1 MAKVVYTQLRNAR
14 PRTKAVEYALMLRG
28 SRKPP
33 LAVAKTRPPAPLPDA
48 SHRQGHSPQ
57 RVEPVL
63 LSDLE
68 KTQRLHAG
76 KAANFAVISD
86 PQLNQP
92 GDVTAEEFLV

>member
-1 MAKVVYTQLRNAR
+1 
-14 PRTKAVEYALMLRG
+14 
-28 SRKPP
+28 
-33 LAVAKTRPPAPLPDA
+33 
-48 SHRQGHSPQ
+48 
-57 RVEPVL
+57 VL